1 MLGESYRL
9 SPDFWAWHVAP
20 NSTGRGWVFHRDAEI
35 GRPFDA
41 SAHIREDG
49 QPRLCTIWIPLTDA
63 TTHNSCIYVL
73 PFPQDPA
80 MQSFLRK
87 QSLETIQ
94 QQAQLTN
101 WTNIRALPAQAGSV
115 LGWSAYI
122 IHWGSQSTD
131 WATHARVSLGIY
143 YETADAPMVGRPF
156 DPEGRRYINLHDRD
170 FRISFEDRLR
180 IIANIFAIYGDG
192 PQIAN
197 EPNFS
202 TAVNDFCQRWKHRQ
216 K

>member
-1 MLGESYRL
+1 
-9 SPDFWAWHVAP
+9 
-20 NSTGRGWVFHRDAEI
+20 
-35 GRPFDA
+35 
-41 SAHIREDG
+41 
-49 QPRLCTIWIPLTDA
+49 
-63 TTHNSCIYVL
+63 VL

-80 MQSFLRK
+80 VQSFLRK

-131 WATHARVSLGIY
+131 WATHARVSMGIY

-170 FRISFEDRLR
+170 FRISFQDRLR
-180 IIANIFAIYGDG
+180 IIANIFAIYGNG
-192 PQIAN
+192 PQMAN

-202 TAVNDFCQRWKHRQ
+202 PAVNDFCQRWKHRQ